1 MLKVQ
6 LYLSLWLSILSWIL
20 NLSIN
25 EMSIWKAYFLFKHSD
40 MCKQIKDL
48 HSLVYVTL
56 LFMYLCI
63 TYVTHK
69 DAILDVKVQVPCNG
83 LLRSNFSEKEEAT
96 WIKIGED
103 YNFIQLGDWVY
114 LALLYDLWSTIHR
127 KQIDFYLI
135 YLWPF
140 WLQQRKRKKLKCF
153 WKLFPTVFLSP
164 PANTRFFVSCFV
176 LLAKV

>member
-1 MLKVQ
+1 MPYIIEKHG
-6 LYLSLWLSILSWIL
+6 SGGILCICPL
-20 NLSIN
+20 HCL
-25 EMSIWKAYFLFKHSD
+25 AYFLFKHSD

-96 WIKIGED
+96 WIKTGED
-103 YNFIQLGDWVY
+103 YNFIQLEDWVS
-114 LALLYDLWSTIHR
+114 LALFLWLVAWSGR
-127 KQIDFYLI
+127 QAR
-135 YLWPF
+135 
-140 WLQQRKRKKLKCF
+140 QQRHNYVGL
-153 WKLFPTVFLSP
+153 
-164 PANTRFFVSCFV
+164 V
-176 LLAKV
+176 LAGGQRAALATCSWSSSSSSQHTGYETPMMR